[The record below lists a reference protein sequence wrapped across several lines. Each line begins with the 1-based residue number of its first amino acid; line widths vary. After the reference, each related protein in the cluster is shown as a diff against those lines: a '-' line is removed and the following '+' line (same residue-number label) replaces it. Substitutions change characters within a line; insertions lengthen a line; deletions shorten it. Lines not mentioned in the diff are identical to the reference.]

1 MFFLIYRFVFSVFL
15 SIVCYLNKP
24 AIIILFYLNSIF
36 PYLSEYLRC
45 VLDVSD
51 VGGQA
56 VVVVVLAALT
66 VDDQAR
72 QEGGHQMAELKSL
85 KESIILLCSILC
97 KESLKL

>member
-1 MFFLIYRFVFSVFL
+1 M
-15 SIVCYLNKP
+15 
-24 AIIILFYLNSIF
+24 
-36 PYLSEYLRC
+36 
-45 VLDVSD
+45 LDVSD

-56 VVVVVLAALT
+56 VVVVVLAALM